1 MSKFNKGILIISH
14 PDDECLF
21 STSILESIS
30 TLIFCY
36 NKVPN
41 EQEISLS
48 REKAINSY
56 PLEHLKIVSLDIDQA
71 KKSFWPINWLNV
83 KEKKSGLE
91 GGYIA
96 KKYDRNYLKI
106 LDKLREIIPKNS
118 LIISHN
124 PWGEYGHSEHCQ
136 VFKASFQ
143 IAIETDSM
151 LFVDC
156 YCSNL
161 TKLFAERKLHLFK
174 PSIYELKTNVG
185 LYKLLKNHYSKLGCW
200 TWYSNY
206 KLPIKEFLLQVD
218 LSIDPLS
225 KNISRDIDNFPLV
238 YMNFIHPIYYYI
250 IGVLK
255 NFLPKEIR
263 QLLRKFR
270 FLKLLKK

>member
-96 KKYDRNYLKI
+96 NKYDRNYLQI

-124 PWGEYGHSEHCQ
+124 PWGEYGHSEHVQ
-136 VFKASFQ
+136 VFKAVFQ
-143 IAIETDSM
+143 ISKETNSR
-151 LFVDC
+151 LFVSG
-156 YCSNL
+156 YVSNL
-161 TKLFAERKLHLFK
+161 SKNFAKSKLHLLSNEIFSSFLFYQ
-174 PSIYELKTNVG
+174 PSL
-185 LYKLLKNHYSKLGCW
+185 
-200 TWYSNY
+200 
-206 KLPIKEFLLQVD
+206 F
-218 LSIDPLS
+218 
-225 KNISRDIDNFPLV
+225 
-238 YMNFIHPIYYYI
+238 
-250 IGVLK
+250 
-255 NFLPKEIR
+255 
-263 QLLRKFR
+263 
-270 FLKLLKK
+270 